1 MTPAPYPAFDGT
13 QACAE
18 ADPEM
23 FFPDRGQAPVPP
35 EARALCA
42 RCPWLRSC
50 LRHALSYDLHGV
62 WGGTSQA
69 ERRRIQQEYGIA
81 VAVITA
87 AGFNIRTSI
96 GGPS

>member
-18 ADPEM
+18 ADPEL
-23 FFPDRGQAPVPP
+23 FFPGQGKTPVPP
-35 EARALCA
+35 AAHALCA
-42 RCPWLRSC
+42 RCPWLRPC

-69 ERRRIQQEYGIA
+69 ERRRIQQEHGITP
-81 VAVITA
+81 AVITA
-87 AGFNIRTSI
+87 HGLGTCAPTGD
-96 GGPS
+96 PS